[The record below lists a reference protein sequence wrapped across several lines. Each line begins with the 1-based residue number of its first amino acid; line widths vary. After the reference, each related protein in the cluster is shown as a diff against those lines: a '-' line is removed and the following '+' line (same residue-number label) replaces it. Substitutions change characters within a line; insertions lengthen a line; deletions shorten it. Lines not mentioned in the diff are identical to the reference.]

1 MFGSKSIVI
10 ACIAASGLF
19 TASALR
25 SQPLETETARTL
37 PTGRMKLAGS
47 FEFQTSAEGT
57 EVAVPLE
64 IEYGITDNLQLL
76 VEPVAYTA
84 IHPKSGASA
93 SGLGDL
99 ETTLL
104 YRFIQE
110 SESLPAFAVA
120 GEVKI
125 PISKNVLIGTG
136 KTDYAAY
143 LIASKRFGLTDLHAN
158 IGYTI
163 VGVPAGATLKNVL
176 SGSAAFEYHLN
187 TRFDVVGELFANTP
201 SVPEG
206 NETPDANES
215 TTTPEAAGGEVFG
228 TIGARYY
235 PQPNLALSLGFSYD
249 NKGALLV
256 RPGIALKL

>member
-1 MFGSKSIVI
+1 MLSSKTIVI
-10 ACIAASGLF
+10 AFIAATGLSSV
-19 TASALR
+19 AEVH

-37 PTGRMKLAGS
+37 PSGKVKLAGS

-64 IEYGITDNLQLL
+64 LEYGITDNLQLL
-76 VEPVAYTA
+76 VEPVAYTS
-84 IHPKSGASA
+84 IHPKSGSGA

-99 ETTLL
+99 ESTLL

-110 SESLPAFAVA
+110 SESLPAFALA

-125 PISKNVLIGTG
+125 PIAKSTLISTG
-136 KTDYAAY
+136 KADYTGY
-143 LIASKRFGLTDLHAN
+143 LIASKKFGSTDLHAN

-163 VGVPAGATLKNVL
+163 VGVPAGATLNNVL

-187 TRFDVVGELFANTP
+187 STFDVVGELFANTP

-206 NETPDANES
+206 NELIGSTES

-235 PQPNLALSLGFSYD
+235 PQSNLAISFGLSYD
-249 NKGALLV
+249 NNKALLI